1 MCYVGGECGSLR
13 LCVYGQCNPAS
24 LQSDQVGFIV
34 SLEFSLMNCL
44 SSTCDTMKRKK
55 MPVLQ
60 AIKSRKCPRTL
71 ARYISD
77 GAKFCL
83 LAGGGKILESL
94 TKFHYLIAYF
104 LASFFILVIA
114 SSANLRSKIRGLT
127 HDMILRINYLLRCPN
142 PRMFRF
148 FIYEI
153 PTKPFPE
160 EPLGKLVIQD
170 IIPAISVLRQQFRFL
185 FSTIFSQEL
194 LFSKGVIPEVEAG
207 DFLRSDQFFDSITY
221 K

>member
-1 MCYVGGECGSLR
+1 M
-13 LCVYGQCNPAS
+13 
-24 LQSDQVGFIV
+24 
-34 SLEFSLMNCL
+34 
-44 SSTCDTMKRKK
+44 
-55 MPVLQ
+55 
-60 AIKSRKCPRTL
+60 
-71 ARYISD
+71 
-77 GAKFCL
+77 
-83 LAGGGKILESL
+83 
-94 TKFHYLIAYF
+94 F
-104 LASFFILVIA
+104 L
-114 SSANLRSKIRGLT
+114 
-127 HDMILRINYLLRCPN
+127 
-142 PRMFRF
+142 F

>member
-1 MCYVGGECGSLR
+1 
-13 LCVYGQCNPAS
+13 
-24 LQSDQVGFIV
+24 
-34 SLEFSLMNCL
+34 
-44 SSTCDTMKRKK
+44 
-55 MPVLQ
+55 
-60 AIKSRKCPRTL
+60 
-71 ARYISD
+71 
-77 GAKFCL
+77 
-83 LAGGGKILESL
+83 
-94 TKFHYLIAYF
+94 
-104 LASFFILVIA
+104 
-114 SSANLRSKIRGLT
+114 
-127 HDMILRINYLLRCPN
+127 
-142 PRMFRF
+142 MFRF

>member
-1 MCYVGGECGSLR
+1 
-13 LCVYGQCNPAS
+13 
-24 LQSDQVGFIV
+24 
-34 SLEFSLMNCL
+34 
-44 SSTCDTMKRKK
+44 
-55 MPVLQ
+55 
-60 AIKSRKCPRTL
+60 
-71 ARYISD
+71 
-77 GAKFCL
+77 
-83 LAGGGKILESL
+83 
-94 TKFHYLIAYF
+94 
-104 LASFFILVIA
+104 
-114 SSANLRSKIRGLT
+114 
-127 HDMILRINYLLRCPN
+127 
-142 PRMFRF
+142 MFRF

-170 IIPAISVLRQQFRFL
+170 IIPAISMLRQQFRFL